1 MRTRLSPC
9 LTAVIAAGCLLLAAG
24 AAMAQQTYDV
34 TVTNLTAHQ
43 VFTPLLIAS
52 HPHDTQLFQV
62 GQPASEALEQMAE
75 GGDTSALAT
84 ELMTTGGALSIVALT
99 EPLLPG
105 ATSAP
110 VQITTDLAAS
120 HISVIGMLVP
130 TNDGFVAL
138 NSAHIP
144 ETSETLRV
152 PAYDAG
158 TEANDELC
166 ANIPGPPDVCAGE
179 PFNPSREGAEGFV
192 HIHRGMHGS
201 PDLDAATY
209 DWRNPVAQITI
220 QVTPVPTP

>member
-1 MRTRLSPC
+1 
-9 LTAVIAAGCLLLAAG
+9 
-24 AAMAQQTYDV
+24 MAQQMYEV

-43 VFTPLLIAS
+43 VFTPLLIVS

-62 GQPASEALEQMAE
+62 GQPASEALEQVAE
-75 GGDTSALAT
+75 SGDTSALAT
-84 ELMTTGGALSIVALT
+84 ELMTTGGALDVVALT

-105 ATSAP
+105 ASVTE
-110 VQITTDLAAS
+110 QITTDMEAS

-138 NSAHIP
+138 NSAHVP

-166 ANIPGPPDVCAGE
+166 ASIPGPPAVCTGE
-179 PFNPSREGAEGFV
+179 GFNPSIEGAEGFV
-192 HIHRGMHGS
+192 HIHRGIHGS
-201 PDLDAATY
+201 PDLNAATY
-209 DWRNPVAQITI
+209 DWRNPVAQITLQAI
-220 QVTPVPTP
+220 PVPAPVP

>member
-1 MRTRLSPC
+1 MRTRPSPC
-9 LTAVIAAGCLLLAAG
+9 LTAVIAVGCFLLAAG

-62 GQPASEALEQMAE
+62 GQPASEALEQVAE
-75 GGDTSALAT
+75 GGDTSTLAT
-84 ELMTTGGALSIVALT
+84 ELTTTGGALDVVPLM

-105 ATSAP
+105 ASVT
-110 VQITTDLAAS
+110 VQIDTDEESA

-138 NSAHIP
+138 NSAHVP
-144 ETSETLRV
+144 ETSETIRV

-158 TEANDELC
+158 TEANDEMC
-166 ANIPGPPDVCAGE
+166 ANIPGPPGICEGE
-179 PFNPSREGAEGFV
+179 GFNPGREGAEGFV

-201 PDLDAATY
+201 PELDAATY

-220 QVTPVPTP
+220 QAVPAPTP

>member
-1 MRTRLSPC
+1 MRTRPSPC
-9 LTAVIAAGCLLLAAG
+9 LTAVIAVGCFLLAAG

-62 GQPASEALEQMAE
+62 GQPASEALEQVAE
-75 GGDTSALAT
+75 GGDTSTLAT
-84 ELMTTGGALSIVALT
+84 ELTTTGGALDVVPLM

-105 ATSAP
+105 ASVT
-110 VQITTDLAAS
+110 VQIDTDEESA

-138 NSAHIP
+138 NSAHVP
-144 ETSETLRV
+144 ETSETIRV

-158 TEANDELC
+158 TEANDEMC
-166 ANIPGPPDVCAGE
+166 ANIPGPSGICEGE
-179 PFNPSREGAEGFV
+179 GFNPGREGAEGFV

-201 PDLDAATY
+201 PELDAATY

-220 QVTPVPTP
+220 QAVPAPTP